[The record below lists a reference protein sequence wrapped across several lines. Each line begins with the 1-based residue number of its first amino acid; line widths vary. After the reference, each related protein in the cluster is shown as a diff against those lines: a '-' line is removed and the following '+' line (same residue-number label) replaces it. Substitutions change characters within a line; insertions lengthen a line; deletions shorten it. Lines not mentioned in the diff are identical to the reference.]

1 MPDGRVWLGPAPS
14 AELMIKDLGFAAV
27 GSRGECNI
35 GLIYRLPDEEVQ
47 QAQDEINNR
56 PRAIL
61 NGMTPPEKL
70 AE

>member
-1 MPDGRVWLGPAPS
+1 
-14 AELMIKDLGFAAV
+14 MIKDLGFAAV